1 MRMRL
6 FLGLILS
13 FYSLF
18 VFSSCPSPSVEI
30 NIQNSDSAS
39 QYFSKLFSGFNN
51 NPAQYTTNF
60 ISNQTVCADS
70 KSPCTTKIREQ
81 FSVCRLPSP
90 VECNP
95 DTHIRAFGKYGVNA
109 ACIEKC
115 PQGYEKDQGGSCR
128 DSNGCLE
135 KEFLKNGQCSDRCSE
150 FGSNA
155 NGWNNQLKDCNWTQQ
170 CGTMQK
176 RQKFDLSSSTGLGSG
191 ACVDD
196 PNGCPSGYAW
206 LPGTNGGA
214 PACRSTTSDDINSTC
229 PSGTKIVGDGSTG
242 QCQADG
248 DQNSQ
253 SSSSTSTSTSTGGAS
268 SGAISS
274 SSGIPG
280 STSSSGGATG
290 GDNGGSSSSQGPGDG
305 LTSSSSSGGT
315 SGGTAGSSG
324 SAGSSASSSGFSGG
338 TGGLSS
344 GSSSG
349 GQTGGY
355 SGRCDIPPQ
364 CQNSASI
371 ECAQLYQ
378 TWFAGCPLKGYT
390 HQTYVEPIDDGKAK
404 VRELFDRFKTRVSAA
419 PVVEGFSNFVK
430 FTRTGSCPTWPIDIG
445 WFTATFDYLCSPI
458 IPWGIIS
465 GVLIACSLLVA
476 FRLAA
481 K

>member
-6 FLGLILS
+6 LLGLILS
-13 FYSLF
+13 FF
-18 VFSSCPSPSVEI
+18 TFSS
-30 NIQNSDSAS
+30 
-39 QYFSKLFSGFNN
+39 F
-51 NPAQYTTNF
+51 
-60 ISNQTVCADS
+60 ADS
-70 KSPCTTKIREQ
+70 LCGDGNAIYACSPTPGACESLQPYLEGKRNRFKTIRYGSGSNVNVGFCLMNQ
-81 FSVCRLPSP
+81 AVQCRTDQTPTIG
-90 VECNP
+90 E
-95 DTHIRAFGKYGVNA
+95 YGVNYG
-109 ACIEKC
+109 CEDKC
-115 PQGYEKDQGGSCR
+115 QQGYTKDQGGICR
-128 DSNGCLE
+128 DPNGCTE
-135 KEFLKNGQCSDRCSE
+135 DQFSKNGQCSDRCAE
-150 FGSNA
+150 YGSNA
-155 NGWNNQLKDCNWTQQ
+155 SGYNMQTHDCNFNQQ
-170 CGTMQK
+170 CGAMQK
-176 RQKFDLSSSTGLGSG
+176 RDRFNLSSSTGLGSG

-206 LPGTNGGA
+206 LPSTNGGA
-214 PACRSTTSDDINSTC
+214 AACRSFTGNDINSTC

-248 DQNSQ
+248 SQNSQ
-253 SSSSTSTSTSTGGAS
+253 SSSSTSTSSGGSSSGAS

-280 STSSSGGATG
+280 STSSSGGSTG
-290 GDNGGSSSSQGPGDG
+290 GDNGGSGSSQGPGDG

-315 SGGTAGSSG
+315 SGATSGSSG
-324 SAGSSASSSGFSGG
+324 SSGTSASSSGSTGG
-338 TGGLSS
+338 LGGLSS
-344 GSSSG
+344 SSSSG

-390 HQTYVEPIDDGKAK
+390 HQTYVEPVEDGKAK
-404 VRELFDRFKTRVSAA
+404 VRELFDGFKTRVSAA

-430 FTRTGSCPTWPIDIG
+430 FNRTGSCPTWPIDIG

-465 GVLIACSLLVA
+465 GVLIACSLLIA